1 MSFLSFAY
9 LLFLPAVFA
18 IHWAVPARWRWAT
31 LLAASVWFV
40 AFAAPDALVPLAVA
54 TILTWAAGLALDR
67 RPASGVSRRFSAL
80 SVAALLAALAVFKYA
95 GFAVDSVAAAARACG
110 LSLHPATFRLAL
122 PLGISFWTFTAV
134 SYLVDVRR
142 GTVPAERHLGRFA
155 AYVLFFPKL
164 VSGPIERAGRFLP
177 QIASP
182 APFSYERASRGMRQ
196 IALGLVRK
204 AVVADFLAPWTDAA
218 FARADRFHGFTLALC
233 ALLYSVQIYN
243 DFAGYSDLAIGSA
256 RLLGIDLADNFRAPV
271 FARSLREFWS
281 RWHISLSTW
290 FRDYLYIPLG
300 GSRRGA
306 WRTRFNL
313 LATFIASGLW
323 HGASWTFV
331 VWGAIH
337 GAAQIVEKSLFPRAG
352 RKDAPPPRPLAAA
365 AGWAATFLVVSA
377 AWVFFRAESAGAAWA
392 YLAKAGA
399 GLRSPFFGALKAAE
413 DLHLDAFA
421 IVRAGLPV
429 LALAVWDLLSLKRDP
444 FALVDRLP
452 AAARWLLHAVVVACI
467 LYVLLPQG
475 TSSRDFIY
483 FRF

>member
-306 WRTRFNL
+306 
-313 LATFIASGLW
+313 
-323 HGASWTFV
+323 
-331 VWGAIH
+331 
-337 GAAQIVEKSLFPRAG
+337 LFPRAG